1 MPLEIWQKYKYN
13 PLNTLNTQKKLL
25 YNYYLNGDKHMRKI
39 FLAIFIIV
47 GAILA
52 GDQSWAVEFIEKGK
66 NLIPD
71 KTDEEIS
78 IDGELKEAVWQGPP
92 INKIFKTLMPIYGE
106 VLNRETLIWAAYNT
120 KNLYFAFKC
129 LEPVHGKVKTTLS
142 QRDKILR
149 DDYVGVMLDSMGS
162 RQSSF
167 EFYVNP
173 SGIQMDAMNSA
184 VSGGDITPDFVW
196 YSAAKMTPDGYQAE
210 IRIPLETIRYKS
222 GAEVKMGVAFLR
234 AVPHLG
240 VMAVWPEIP
249 AGQTDF
255 NVMANLTYKGLK
267 GGLKLEIL
275 PNVTYSIDS
284 ERITTDTWNK
294 NRDTNIGV
302 GIKYG
307 LTSSITAEATWRPD
321 FSQVESDAFQVTVN
335 RRYPIFYS
343 EKRPFFMENK
353 DVLDFTVISD
363 GMMITPVHTRFIVD
377 PGWAAKLSGSAG
389 KMNFVLLAA
398 DDRSAGWDKL
408 NGSNISKSA
417 YFGVLRAKYNIGSD
431 NTLGILYTG
440 RHFAGQRNDVAGM
453 DLKYRLSKE
462 IRASLSYLHSL
473 SRESQAEPLKNGT
486 GLNAMLEYY
495 TPRLISIA
503 VYERYS
509 NDFFMATAFQ
519 NRVGISRGGVTL
531 GPVFTFKS
539 TKMNWLKRFI
549 PSISYFKLYDL
560 GTKMGDT
567 SRKLGIS
574 FAFAPQG
581 ELYIQYWHED
591 ESWAGKR
598 LDKKY
603 LYTVGSIQL
612 FKWLHLYQEIIIGEQ
627 IYYHPTNPFIGNC
640 INISFNILLEPSDK
654 LKVGLDYL
662 YSNLKE
668 KQTGNEIYK
677 VDIYNIQTVYQFNKY
692 FFLRGIIRYDNFEKK
707 LLTDILASFTF
718 IPGTVVH
725 LGYGSLYLKDQ
736 WRISQ
741 NNLLK
746 MRQGL
751 FFKASYLWRFK

>member
-1 MPLEIWQKYKYN
+1 
-13 PLNTLNTQKKLL
+13 
-25 YNYYLNGDKHMRKI
+25 MRKT
-39 FLAIFIIV
+39 FLAILTFI
-47 GAILA
+47 GAILI
-52 GDQSWAVEFIEKGK
+52 GYQSWAVQFIETGK
-66 NLIPD
+66 NIIPD
-71 KTDEEIS
+71 KTNEEIS
-78 IDGELKEAVWQGPP
+78 IDGELNEAIWQTSP
-92 INKIFKTLMPIYGE
+92 INNTFKTVIPIYGE
-106 VLNRETLIWAAYNT
+106 VLDRETLIWAAYDT

-129 LEPVHGKVKTTLS
+129 LEPEQGKLKTTVA

-167 EFYVNP
+167 EFYINP

-196 YSAAKMTPDGYQAE
+196 YSAAKVIPDGYQAE

-222 GAEVKMGVAFLR
+222 GDEVKMGVAFLR
-234 AVPHLG
+234 SVPHLG
-240 VMAVWPEIP
+240 VIAVWPEIP
-249 AGQTDF
+249 AGQSDF
-255 NVMANLTYKGLK
+255 NAMANLTYKGLK
-267 GGLKLEIL
+267 SGLKLEIL

-284 ERITTDTWNK
+284 ERTAADTWNK
-294 NRDTNIGV
+294 KQDTNIGI

-307 LTSSITAEATWRPD
+307 ITSSITAEATWRPD

-353 DVLDFTVISD
+353 DVLDFTVING
-363 GMMITPVHTRFIVD
+363 GMMITPVHTRFIAD

-389 KMNFVLLAA
+389 KMNFALLAA
-398 DDRSAGWDKL
+398 DDRSASWNIMDE
-408 NGSNISKSA
+408 SNSSKSA
-417 YFGVLRAKYNIGSD
+417 FFGILRAKYNIGSD

-440 RHFAGQRNDVAGM
+440 RHFNEQRNDVAGI
-453 DLKYRLSKE
+453 DLKYRFSKE
-462 IRASLSYLHSL
+462 IRASLSYLHSF
-473 SRESQAEPLKNGT
+473 SRETEGEPLKNGT
-486 GLNAMLEYY
+486 GLNAMLEYN
-495 TPRLISIA
+495 TPRLISVA

-519 NRVGISRGGVTL
+519 NRVGISRGGFTI

-560 GTKMGDT
+560 GTKMSDT

-591 ESWAGKR
+591 EAWAGKM

-603 LYTVGSIQL
+603 LYTTGSIQL
-612 FKWLHLYQEIIIGEQ
+612 FKWLLLYQDIIIGEQ
-627 IYYHPTNPFIGNC
+627 IYYHPINPFVGNG
-640 INISFNILLEPSDK
+640 ITISFGMLLEPSDK

-662 YSNLKE
+662 HSNLKE

-677 VDIYNIQTVYQFNKY
+677 VDIYNLQTVYQFSKY
-692 FFLRGIIRYDNFEKK
+692 FFLRGILRYDHFEKK
-707 LLTDILASFTF
+707 LLTDFLASFTF

-725 LGYGSLYLKDQ
+725 LGYGSLYLKDP
-736 WRISQ
+736 WGFGQ
-741 NNLLK
+741 NDLLK